1 MLPTT
6 ATHLATI
13 RSTAI
18 AADNSG
24 GAPRLGNKTWIDG
37 EKQDTTLF
45 YVDSAG
51 ALLGSFSYG
60 PQQGATDVEV
70 KHLANTGPITMTY
83 VANETGATLQRGT
96 AIKAATSGIFEVEQA
111 VAGATTDPLLVG
123 VLPFDLE
130 DGKACYAFTSGTVPA
145 SIDAAVT
152 VGDLLVQGAGGVFT
166 NTGATAA
173 NATAIAAET
182 TAGAAIASVVLIS
195 GKTL

>member
-83 VANETGATLQRGT
+83 VANETGATLQRGSVV
-96 AIKAATSGIFEVEQA
+96 AFDAALGVAQVVGA
-111 VAGATTDPLLVG
+111 VAADIPAG

-130 DGKACYAFTSGTVPA
+130 DGKACYVFTGGVVPALVDGTV
-145 SIDAAVT
+145 SD
-152 VGDLLVQGAGGVFT
+152 GDLLTTDAAGDLTTTLADKT
-166 NTGATAA
+166 NAV
-173 NATAIAAET
+173 AIAAAART
-182 TAGAAIASVVLIS
+182 GAGIVNVRLIP
-195 GKTL
+195 GAFA